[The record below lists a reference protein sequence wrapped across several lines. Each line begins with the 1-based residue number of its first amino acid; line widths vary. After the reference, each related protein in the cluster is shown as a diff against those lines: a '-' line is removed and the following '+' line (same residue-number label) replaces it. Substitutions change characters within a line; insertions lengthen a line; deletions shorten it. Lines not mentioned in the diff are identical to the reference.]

1 MGILRAREYPFPH
14 DVDADAA
21 AMTEGFLVSGGKVA
35 AIGLGLP
42 FAVLDAGRGVA
53 RVYDLPGTVYEGLSP
68 LHALMALSRDV
79 ETAVAGARGLISGC
93 TRCAIIDRLDV
104 PWRILEAALA
114 SPGTPAEVRDEMTWK
129 RVLCGEDGV
138 CVCMTPRG
146 LCALDTARMRGV
158 GFWPAEDKAR
168 HQIGEAGR
176 RDWYLANAP
185 WRRMR

>member
-21 AMTEGFLVSGGKVA
+21 AMTEGFL
-35 AIGLGLP
+35 
-42 FAVLDAGRGVA
+42 
-53 RVYDLPGTVYEGLSP
+53 
-68 LHALMALSRDV
+68 
-79 ETAVAGARGLISGC
+79 ISGC
-93 TRCAIIDRLDV
+93 TRCAVIDRLDV

-146 LCALDTARMRGV
+146 LCALDVAGMRGV
-158 GFWPAEDKAR
+158 GFWPAEGRAR
-168 HQIGEAGR
+168 YQIGEARR

-185 WRRMR
+185 WRRTGQKP